1 MYYYL
6 DMARTD
12 PQLNLRLP
20 AELKDK
26 LEEAAT
32 KNNRTLTSETV
43 DRLIASFE
51 QPANPAE
58 IAFVL
63 SRMEMRAAE
72 AELDLTQM
80 KSMLAEIYWS
90 LKMATMI
97 AKMPA
102 ESQKQ
107 EITNRLAEWE
117 STLKDAEGYI
127 GDPKDVKALSTELTD
142 RLEAFTTAFEASK
155 LKYENLNKDE

>member
-32 KNNRTLTSETV
+32 NNNRTLTSETV

-51 QPANPAE
+51 QPAKPAE

-72 AELDLTQM
+72 AELDLSQM

-97 AKMPA
+97 ANMPA

-107 EITNRLAEWE
+107 EIVKRLPDWE

-127 GDPKDVKALSTELTD
+127 GNPKDVKTISNELTD
-142 RLEAFTTAFEASK
+142 RLAAFTKAFDSSK
-155 LKYENLNKDE
+155 IKYEMLNKDE